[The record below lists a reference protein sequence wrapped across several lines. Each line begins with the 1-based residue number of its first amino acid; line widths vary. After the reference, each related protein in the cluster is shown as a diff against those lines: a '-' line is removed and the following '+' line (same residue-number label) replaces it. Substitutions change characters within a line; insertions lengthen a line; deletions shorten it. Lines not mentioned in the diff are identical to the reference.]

1 MGAKIIN
8 IFQMTTLGIL
18 LSALICLQAAGQ
30 DGGRTGELAGRQTCK
45 LAGGRTCERADGQ
58 ACAGGTAA
66 VQSEENPGR
75 YAVVNLSVNFLRE
88 EPDYTAELG
97 TQALMGT
104 VVEIKGEESYW
115 RKVVTPEPYTAWC
128 TEKGLV
134 EMTAEE
140 IDDYLA
146 APKYICTAWHSTL
159 FSSPS
164 EKSPKIC
171 DLVQGDVL
179 RQVFRSGRRGNSGNY
194 RNSEKYG
201 NAYLGSGK
209 KEKSVVRKTG
219 DSGAGRRA
227 ESKGGFLKAML
238 PDGACGYVKASDV
251 EDYSQWKA
259 TRMFSG
265 ENVVR
270 EAMKYVGVPY
280 LWGGASPNGVDCSGL
295 ALLAYRFCGVALPR
309 NASQQ
314 ARLGDMLKVR
324 NGEDFVLD
332 SLQAGDLL
340 FFGSWREDGSAKV
353 THVGIYIGD
362 GRFIHSSQVVR
373 VNSLLASR
381 EDYYENSHRLLFAKR
396 IIK

>member
-1 MGAKIIN
+1 
-8 IFQMTTLGIL
+8 MTTLSIL

-66 VQSEENPGR
+66 VQSEGNPGR

-104 VVEIKGEESYW
+104 VVEIKEEESYW
-115 RKVVTPEPYTAWC
+115 RKVGTPEPYTAWC

-179 RQVFRSGRRGNSGNY
+179 RMVFRSGSRGNSGNSRDGY
-194 RNSEKYG
+194 P
-201 NAYLGSGK
+201 GSGT
-209 KEKSVVRKTG
+209 KEKSGGRQTG

-227 ESKGGFLKAML
+227 ESIGGRVKAML
-238 PDGACGYVKASDV
+238 PDGICGYVKAADV
-251 EDYSQWKA
+251 EDYSRWKSSRVA
-259 TRMFSG
+259 SG
-265 ENVVR
+265 ENVIR

-295 ALLAYRFCGVALPR
+295 ALLAYRFCGVNLPR

>member
-1 MGAKIIN
+1 
-8 IFQMTTLGIL
+8 MTTLGIL

-30 DGGRTGELAGRQTCK
+30 DGGRTCGQTCERAGGRTFG
-45 LAGGRTCERADGQ
+45 LAGGRT
-58 ACAGGTAA
+58 CAGGTAA
-66 VQSEENPGR
+66 VQSEGNPGR

-104 VVEIKGEESYW
+104 VVEIKEEESYW

-134 EMTAEE
+134 EMTAGE

-201 NAYLGSGK
+201 NAYPESGK
-209 KEKSVVRKTG
+209 KEKSGGRKAG
-219 DSGAGRRA
+219 DSGTGRRA
-227 ESKGGFLKAML
+227 ESKGGFAEAML
-238 PDGACGYVKASDV
+238 PDGTCGYVKASDV

-259 TRMFSG
+259 TRVFSG

-295 ALLAYRFCGVALPR
+295 ALLAYRFCGVDLPR

>member
-1 MGAKIIN
+1 
-8 IFQMTTLGIL
+8 MTTLGIL

-30 DGGRTGELAGRQTCK
+30 DGGRTGELAGGQTCK

-104 VVEIKGEESYW
+104 VVEIKGKESYW

-179 RQVFRSGRRGNSGNY
+179 RQVFRSGRRGNSGNSRDGY
-194 RNSEKYG
+194 P
-201 NAYLGSGK
+201 GSGT
-209 KEKSVVRKTG
+209 KEKSGGRQTG

-227 ESKGGFLKAML
+227 ESIGGFVKAML

-295 ALLAYRFCGVALPR
+295 ALLAYRFCGVDLPR

>member
-1 MGAKIIN
+1 
-8 IFQMTTLGIL
+8 MTTLGIL

-30 DGGRTGELAGRQTCK
+30 DGGRTCQRADGQTCE
-45 LAGGRTCERADGQ
+45 LAGGRTCAE
-58 ACAGGTAA
+58 GTAA

-104 VVEIKGEESYW
+104 VVEIKEEESYW

-134 EMTAEE
+134 EMTAGE

-201 NAYLGSGK
+201 NAYPESGK
-209 KEKSVVRKTG
+209 KEKSGGRKAG
-219 DSGAGRRA
+219 DYGTGRRA

-259 TRMFSG
+259 TRVFSG

-295 ALLAYRFCGVALPR
+295 ALLAYRFCGVDLPR

-381 EDYYENSHRLLFAKR
+381 EEYYENSHRLLFAKR

>member
-1 MGAKIIN
+1 
-8 IFQMTTLGIL
+8 MTTLSIL

-30 DGGRTGELAGRQTCK
+30 DGGRTGELAGGQTCK

-104 VVEIKGEESYW
+104 VVEIKEEESYW

-194 RNSEKYG
+194 RNSENYG
-201 NAYLGSGK
+201 NAYPGSGK
-209 KEKSVVRKTG
+209 KEKSGGRQTG

-259 TRMFSG
+259 TRVFSG

-270 EAMKYVGVPY
+270 EAMKFVGVPY

-295 ALLAYRFCGVALPR
+295 ALLAYKFCGVDLPR

-396 IIK
+396 ISK

>member
-1 MGAKIIN
+1 
-8 IFQMTTLGIL
+8 MTTLGIL

-30 DGGRTGELAGRQTCK
+30 DGGRTCQRADGRTFV
-45 LAGGRTCERADGQ
+45 LDGGRTCEPAGGQ
-58 ACAGGTAA
+58 TCAEGTAA
-66 VQSEENPGR
+66 VQSEGNPGR

-134 EMTAEE
+134 EMTAGE

-179 RQVFRSGRRGNSGNY
+179 RMVFRSGRRGNSGDP
-194 RNSEKYG
+194 R
-201 NAYLGSGK
+201 
-209 KEKSVVRKTG
+209 
-219 DSGAGRRA
+219 AGRRA
-227 ESKGGFLKAML
+227 ESKGGFMKAML
-238 PDGACGYVKASDV
+238 PDGICGYVKAADV

-259 TRMFSG
+259 TRVFSG

-270 EAMKYVGVPY
+270 EAMKFVGVPY

-295 ALLAYRFCGVALPR
+295 ALLAYRFCGVNLPR

-324 NGEDFVLD
+324 DGEDFVLD

-373 VNSLLASR
+373 INSLLASR

-396 IIK
+396 ISK

>member
-1 MGAKIIN
+1 
-8 IFQMTTLGIL
+8 MTTLSIL

-66 VQSEENPGR
+66 VQSEGNPGR

-104 VVEIKGEESYW
+104 VVEIKEEESYW

-128 TEKGLV
+128 NEKGLV

-164 EKSPKIC
+164 EKSSKIC

-201 NAYLGSGK
+201 NAYPESGK
-209 KEKSVVRKTG
+209 KEKSGGRKAG
-219 DSGAGRRA
+219 DSGTGRRA
-227 ESKGGFLKAML
+227 ESKGGFVKAML
-238 PDGACGYVKASDV
+238 PDGICGYVKASDV
-251 EDYSQWKA
+251 EDYSRWESSRVA
-259 TRMFSG
+259 SG
-265 ENVVR
+265 ENVIR

-295 ALLAYRFCGVALPR
+295 ALLAYRFCGVDLPR

>member
-1 MGAKIIN
+1 
-8 IFQMTTLGIL
+8 MTTLGIL

-179 RQVFRSGRRGNSGNY
+179 RQVFRSGRRGNSGNSRDGY
-194 RNSEKYG
+194 P
-201 NAYLGSGK
+201 GSGT
-209 KEKSVVRKTG
+209 KEKSGGRQTG

-340 FFGSWREDGSAKV
+340 FFGSWKEDGSAKV